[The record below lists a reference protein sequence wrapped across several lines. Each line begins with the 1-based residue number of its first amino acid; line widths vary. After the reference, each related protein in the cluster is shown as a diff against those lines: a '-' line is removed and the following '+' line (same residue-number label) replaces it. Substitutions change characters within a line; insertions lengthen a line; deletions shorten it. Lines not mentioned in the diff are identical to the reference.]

1 MKILDRF
8 RSIDDHRTMAQRKKY
23 DQPHYEK
30 KNSKSKSKQ
39 HDGDL
44 VLDVNGGKVKVTVT
58 RRQKSLG
65 GNKAAVDY
73 LKGEIKD
80 ELDDDD
86 EFAQLYSRRFL
97 GNETETVS
105 ISNDTP
111 VHDTVGKAAKSS
123 AGTPPPLPNKRSRS
137 IIINPFSIFRI
148 STAGKRKVAN
158 IDDNDDESHHHHHH
172 NKDSFIATP
181 EDLIITAKEIYEL
194 STGTTTNQQQQQQ
207 QQRRRRRPIQTQNQ
221 NQKKNMDMNGEKTE
235 GTNHDIDN
243 PTTISRASS
252 KGPITIDHVE
262 KEVEYDNCKSNCV
275 VLPTTIVDQLLVP
288 ATDIDTGNLPSLID
302 IFDGDDDEDNGE
314 NDDDEKGEKGVE
326 SDGIEF
332 EIGDETICPSTVPS
346 GTKKESMFGRFR
358 RGLRSKSWRS
368 GSTKRKRRQMNRSPL
383 HNTTITVKDDKE
395 EIEVHLDAV

>member
-221 NQKKNMDMNGEKTE
+221 NQKKDTDINGDKTE
-235 GTNHDIDN
+235 GTNRDVDS
-243 PTTISRASS
+243 PTSSRGQTTFDHLE
-252 KGPITIDHVE
+252 KGM
-262 KEVEYDNCKSNCV
+262 EYNNCKSNCV
-275 VLPTTIVDQLLVP
+275 VLPTNVVDQFFLP
-288 ATDIDTGNLPSLID
+288 ATYLDTGNLPSLID
-302 IFDGDDDEDNGE
+302 IVDGDDEDNCE
-314 NDDDEKGEKGVE
+314 NDDKNGEKVVEREGV
-326 SDGIEF
+326 EF
-332 EIGDETICPSTVPS
+332 EIGDETICSSAVHSKAKKKNKFGVFGS
-346 GTKKESMFGRFR
+346 GL
-358 RGLRSKSWRS
+358 GLKSWRR
-368 GSTKRKRRQMNRSPL
+368 GSTNRKRNKIHQKNLSSL
-383 HNTTITVKDDKE
+383 HRTSITVKDGDE
-395 EIEVHLDAV
+395 EIEVHLDTV